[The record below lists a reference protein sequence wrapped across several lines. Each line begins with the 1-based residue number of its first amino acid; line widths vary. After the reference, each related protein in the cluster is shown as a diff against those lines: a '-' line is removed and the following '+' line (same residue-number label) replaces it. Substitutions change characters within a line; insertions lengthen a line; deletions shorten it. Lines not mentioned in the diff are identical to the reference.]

1 MSPISQKVIQ
11 FKPSP
16 ILSFV
21 ESLSGKRVYAQFA
34 DSSLAVHGITFF
46 VQKAEFDQE
55 RQLFRLFPQGAD
67 PWVFRYVEVTL
78 LTEERLVLRG
88 EDAVLRLEVVR

>member
-1 MSPISQKVIQ
+1 MIQ
-11 FKPSP
+11 FKSSP

-21 ESLSGKRVYAQFA
+21 ENLPGKQVYAQFA
-34 DSSLAVHGITFF
+34 DSSLAVHGVTFF

-67 PWVFRYVEVTL
+67 PWVFQYVEVTL
-78 LTEERLVLRG
+78 LTEERLVLKS
-88 EDAVLRLEVVR
+88 EDAVLRLEVVQ